1 MRDVV
6 QLQNLGGQ
14 TQDTKKWRRGKTP
27 KEEIRAS
34 AVDRLR
40 SKLLAEHVPVVSVE
54 PVFEAPPAPPEPVV
68 APEPV
73 APEVVVE
80 AAPESSFPDELLTP
94 PAPVEEVPQPE
105 LPLEAPEEVVKPKK
119 KKKAP
124 EEGEAVEPIVLELAD
139 KAENT

>member
-6 QLQNLGGQ
+6 QLQHLGGQ
-14 TQDTKKWRRGKTP
+14 TENTKKWRRGKAP
-27 KEEIRAS
+27 KDEVRAG

-40 SKLLAEHVPVVSVE
+40 TKLLAEHVPIVTVE
-54 PVFEAPPAPPEPVV
+54 PVFEAPPAPVAVQPEPIKVLV
-68 APEPV
+68 
-73 APEVVVE
+73 EVTVE
-80 AAPESSFPDELLTP
+80 AAPEPTFPDELLTP
-94 PAPVEEVPQPE
+94 PAPVEEAPQPE

-119 KKKAP
+119 KKKTP